1 MGQPEWTILWGQC
14 PEEDP
19 CVMPEWRVCAC
30 TRVYKSSQKYLKL
43 KQLELMGHQSPSN
56 QGTL

>member
-19 CVMPEWRVCAC
+19 CVMPNGEFVLALEF
-30 TRVYKSSQKYLKL
+30 TKVFKVKTTAVDGSS
-43 KQLELMGHQSPSN
+43 ES
-56 QGTL
+56 